1 MISKFFI
8 ERPVLANVIAILMV
22 VIGAVAVF
30 KLPVAQYP
38 DVVPPTVQVT
48 TRYPGASARTVIDTV
63 ALPIEQQVNGVEH
76 MLYMQ
81 SYAAADGSY
90 TLTVT
95 FDIGTDLNAAQVLVQ
110 NRVSAAMASL
120 PQSVQVQGVVVQ
132 KKSTAILQIVTLT
145 SPDNRFDSLYLSNYA
160 TIRLKDE
167 IARLPGVGNVN
178 VFGAGQYSMRV
189 WLDPDKMQARGL
201 NAQDV
206 IQALQQQS
214 EQVTAGQIGMP
225 PVPNAQSFQYTVDVS
240 SRFNDPAQF
249 ANVIVKTGTGGDL
262 TRVGD
267 VGRVELGAQTYA
279 QVFNLNGKQ
288 AAGLAIFLSPGANA
302 LNVAH
307 EVSAKMKTLAREF
320 PQGMEYAIPFDTTL
334 FVQQAISEVYK
345 TLFEAAILV
354 LIVILVFLQ
363 DWRAML
369 VPATT
374 VPVTIIGA
382 FAAMA
387 ALGFSINLS
396 TLFAIVLAIGI
407 VVDDAIVVVEGAAHN
422 IEKGMSGHDAAI
434 AAMNALMGPIIG
446 ITLVLMAVFLP
457 AAFLPGLTGQMYAQ
471 FALVIAATAL
481 LSAIN
486 AATLKPTQCALWL
499 RRPVPPEQR
508 NFFYRG
514 FNSIYER
521 IENRYA
527 RLIGTMVRHS
537 AAMVLIALAIIAIA
551 VYGIS
556 RVSTG
561 FLPIED
567 QGYMLAAV
575 QLPDGAA
582 LGRTQAALEQVEQI
596 ANKTPGVERVITIA
610 GTSALDNNASLAN
623 AGVAY
628 IMLKDWSLRGKG
640 EDLPSL
646 LKTLNDRLAAVE
658 DGRVLALPPPPI
670 QGIGN
675 AGGFTMQIELRDGS
689 FDLAKLESSANAV
702 VAAAQTQSSIQRVST
717 PFRASAPQYKIEID
731 REKVQTLLL
740 TTDQVFSTLASYLG
754 SSYVDQFT
762 KFGRT
767 FQIYVQGD
775 ANFRMSPEDIR
786 NLKVRN
792 QNGDMIPLGTVLTI
806 TPSIGPSLISL
817 YNLYPSAT
825 IVGVPAKGF
834 SSGDAI
840 KLMEEIAARTLPP
853 GVGFS
858 WTALS
863 YQEKLVGNQ
872 IYFVFA
878 LALLLVYLVLAGQYE
893 GWYAPITVLLAVPMA
908 LIGPVVVML
917 ALHIENNLYVQI
929 GLVLLIAL
937 SAKNAILIV
946 EVARELRAAG
956 TPIAESAY
964 EAARARFRPILM
976 TSFAFI
982 LGVLPLVLATGAG
995 ASARKSIG
1003 ITVFSGMIASTC
1015 LAVLFVPSLFVIVQR
1030 FEEWR
1035 ASRKSSAKAPAKA
1048 PSQDA
1053 TVAEASR

>member
-22 VIGAVAVF
+22 VIGAVSLLR
-30 KLPVAQYP
+30 LPVAQYP
-38 DVVPPTVQVT
+38 NVVPPTVQVT

-63 ALPIEQQVNGVEH
+63 ALPIEQQVNGVEN

-81 SYAAADGSY
+81 SYAASDGSY

-95 FDIGTDLNAAQVLVQ
+95 FDIGTDLNAAQILVQ
-110 NRVSAAMASL
+110 NRVSAALAAL

-132 KKSTAILQIVTLT
+132 KRSTSILEIVTLT
-145 SPDNRFDSLYLSNYA
+145 SPDGRHDSLYLSNYA
-160 TIRLKDE
+160 NIKLKDE
-167 IARLPGVGNVN
+167 IARLPGVGNVV
-178 VFGAGQYSMRV
+178 VFGAGQYAMRI
-189 WLDPDKMQARGL
+189 WLDPEKMQARGL

-206 IQALQQQS
+206 IQALQQQN
-214 EQVTAGQIGMP
+214 EQVTAGQVGMP
-225 PVPNAQSFQYTVDVS
+225 PVAGKPSFQYTVEVQ
-240 SRFNDPAQF
+240 SRFDDPAQF
-249 ANVIVKTGTGGDL
+249 AEVVVKTGSNGEL
-262 TRVGD
+262 TRLRD

-288 AAGLAIFLSPGANA
+288 AAGLAIFQTPGANA
-302 LNVAH
+302 LDVAKR
-307 EVSAKMKTLAREF
+307 VSAKMKTLEAEF
-320 PQGMEYAIPFDTTL
+320 PQGVAYSIPFDTTI
-334 FVQQAISEVYK
+334 FVQQAISEVYR

-387 ALGFSINLS
+387 MMGFSVNLS

-434 AAMNALMGPIIG
+434 AAMDALMGPIIG

-457 AAFLPGLTGQMYAQ
+457 ASFLPGLTGQMYAQ

-481 LSAIN
+481 ISAVN

-499 RRPVPPEQR
+499 RRPVPPEKR

-514 FNSIYER
+514 FNAVYER
-521 IENRYA
+521 LEGRYA
-527 RLIGTMVRHS
+527 RLIGAMTRHS
-537 AAMVLIALAIIAIA
+537 GLMSIIAAAIIAGS
-551 VYGIS
+551 VYGMS
-556 RVSTG
+556 RVATG

-567 QGYMLAAV
+567 QGYLLAAV

-582 LGRTQAALEQVEQI
+582 LGRTQTTLEEVERV
-596 ANKTPGVERVITIA
+596 ANKVPGVERVITIA
-610 GTSALDNNASLAN
+610 GTSPLDNSATLSN

-628 IMLKDWSLRGKG
+628 IMLKDWSVRGKG
-640 EDLPSL
+640 QDLASL
-646 LKTLNDRLAAVE
+646 YATLNEKLSVVE
-658 DGRVLALPPPPI
+658 DGRVLVLPPPPI

-675 AGGFTMQIELRDGS
+675 AGGFTLQIELRDGS
-689 FDLAKLESSANAV
+689 FDLAKLEASANGMTN
-702 VAAAQTQSSIQRVST
+702 AASTQSSIQRAST
-717 PFRASAPQYKIEID
+717 TFRAVAPQYRITVD
-731 REKVQTLLL
+731 REKVQTLQL
-740 TTDQVFSTLASYLG
+740 TVDQVFSTLASYLG
-754 SSYVDQFT
+754 SSYVDQFN
-762 KFGRT
+762 KFGRV

-775 ANFRMSPEDIR
+775 AKFRMRPDDIM

-792 QNGDMIPLGTVLTI
+792 QSGNMVPLGAVLSI
-806 TPSIGPSLISL
+806 TPTLGPSLISL
-817 YNLYPSAT
+817 YNLYPSAS
-825 IVGVPAKGF
+825 IVGIPAKGF
-834 SSGDAI
+834 SSGDAM
-840 KLMEEIAARTLPP
+840 KLMEEIGERTLPP
-853 GVGFS
+853 GVGLS

-863 YQEKLVGNQ
+863 YQEKVVGGQ
-872 IYFVFA
+872 IYYVFA
-878 LALLLVYLVLAGQYE
+878 LAMLLVYLVLAGQYE
-893 GWYAPITVLLAVPMA
+893 SWYAPLSVILSVPLS
-908 LIGPVVVML
+908 LIGPVLVML
-917 ALHIENNLYVQI
+917 GLHIDNNLYVQI

-956 TPIAESAY
+956 KPIVDSAV

-982 LGVLPLVLATGAG
+982 LGVAPLVLATGAG

-1015 LAVLFVPSLFVIVQR
+1015 LAVLFVPAMFVVVQR

-1035 ASRKSSAKAPAKA
+1035 GRRKGKVSPPETLPTSA
-1048 PSQDA
+1048 
-1053 TVAEASR
+1053 